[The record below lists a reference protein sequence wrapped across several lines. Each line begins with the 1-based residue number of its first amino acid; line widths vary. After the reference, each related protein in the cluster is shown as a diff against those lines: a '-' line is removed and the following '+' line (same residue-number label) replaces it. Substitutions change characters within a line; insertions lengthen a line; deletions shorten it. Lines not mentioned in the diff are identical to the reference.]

1 MRTLFIAIASVL
13 LAGMTIMSCE
23 EKDDFVP
30 TLLLDV
36 QDAIQVSNR
45 GGEFSIDVLS
55 NLSWEAS
62 TTANWITLEESTGEK
77 GKRALSF
84 SVTENENDERSS
96 TITVHS
102 QEGTQA
108 ELTVVQESGLTLN
121 IFVKEGAEGSGK
133 SWEDPTNLSNAL
145 KLAITGSSI
154 FIAEGHHTPMNIVSG
169 GNSDDPRDRTFEVA
183 SNMTLIGGFPAQASS
198 GATPDPDAYPT
209 ILSGELSDGNNSY
222 HVVTI
227 SAPQSDEEQV
237 VLRGLTISDG
247 QADGSKSSATIQGR
261 DFRRE
266 YGGGLIIGGSRVV
279 LENCAVKNNTSDKYV
294 AGVYVFDEAEVTILH
309 SKLNN
314 NASKSN
320 GGGLWANNS
329 TVFAYHSEFNENS
342 GGTAPAVHAYP
353 NAEIYLFNSEI
364 RDNKGRSFGAAF
376 YARADSKGALVNC
389 LVTGNESTS
398 SNGGGGV
405 MMYDNCEMEIIS
417 TTITE
422 NTIKGPGGGV
432 YRRKGENI
440 LSIYNSI
447 ISGNTQKEGT
457 MNIDVYES
465 DADPAKILASTS
477 GEVVFDAN
485 GQIEEDAAFK
495 AISMLG
501 DDFTPIGDDNP
512 ALTYGMTPNHLKEID
527 YLFPESEKDW
537 LDQDFHGHDRSGST
551 TMGATLPE

>member
-1 MRTLFIAIASVL
+1 MRTLIIAIFSVL
-13 LAGMTIMSCE
+13 LAGMTLISCE

-30 TLLLDV
+30 TLLLDTE
-36 QDAIQVSNR
+36 DAIQVSNR

-62 TTANWITLEESTGEK
+62 TNASWITLEESSGKK
-77 GKRALSF
+77 GKRELSF
-84 SVTENENDERSS
+84 SVTENEDDERSS
-96 TITVHS
+96 TITVQS

-154 FIAEGHHTPMNIVSG
+154 FIAEGHYVPKNMVSG
-169 GNSDDPRDRTFEVA
+169 GNSEDARDRTFEVS
-183 SNMTLIGGFPAQASS
+183 SNMTLIGGFPAQAGS
-198 GATPDPDAYPT
+198 GATSDPEAYPT

-222 HVVTI
+222 HVVTV

-247 QADGSKSSATIQGR
+247 QADGSKSAATIQGR

-279 LENCAVKNNTSDKYV
+279 LENCTVKNNNSDKYV
-294 AGVYVFDEAEVTILH
+294 AGVYVFDDAELTILH

-314 NASKSN
+314 NASKGN

-389 LVTGNESTS
+389 MVTGNESTS

-417 TTITE
+417 TTITD

-440 LSIYNSI
+440 LSIFNSI

-457 MNIDVYES
+457 MNIDVYEA
-465 DADPAKILASTS
+465 DAEPAKIQASTS
-477 GEVVFDAN
+477 GEVVYDAS
-485 GQIEEDAAFK
+485 GQLLDGVAFK
-495 AISMLG
+495 AVSMLD
-501 DDFTPIGDDNP
+501 DDFTPIGADNP
-512 ALTYGMTPNHLKEID
+512 ALKYGMASNNLKEID
-527 YLFPESEKDW
+527 YLFPESEKDR
-537 LDQDFHGHDRSGST
+537 LDEDFHGNDRSDST
-551 TMGATLPE
+551 VMGAILPE